1 MNNFNISFT
10 DLTAEA
16 QERVKGIVRE
26 RIRGDGEQMEEIQ
39 QLAKDRKKEW
49 PSLSLPDRF
58 SLILED
64 IVDAEI
70 SRKFNAKGEV

>member
-39 QLAKDRKKEW
+39 QLAKDKRKDW

-58 SLILED
+58 GLVLED
-64 IVDAEI
+64 AVDNEI
-70 SRKFNAKGEV
+70 SQKFNAKGEV

>member
-1 MNNFNISFT
+1 M

-16 QERVKGIVRE
+16 QERVKGVVRE
-26 RIRGDGEQMEEIQ
+26 RIRGDGEQMEEVQ
-39 QLAKDRKKEW
+39 QFARDKKKEW

-64 IVDAEI
+64 VVDTEI
-70 SRKFNAKGEV
+70 SQKFNAKGEV